1 MVDKVHENK
10 LRRMVKRRGYRLEKR
25 KRKDPAAWDY
35 GTYQIVDPRR
45 GLVVFCDFKM
55 QQGYGLSLGDVEAWL
70 EQSTPGEGGTP

>member
-35 GTYQIVDPRR
+35 GTYQIVDQRS
-45 GLVVFCDFKM
+45 GAVVYCDFTM
-55 QQGYGLSLGDVEAWL
+55 GQGYGLSLEDVERWL
-70 EQSTPGEGGTP
+70 GVETGGTP